1 MKRIYLD
8 YASLT
13 PIDGRVLR
21 EMKKYSGFIYA
32 NPSSLHKEGVATKK
46 AMEEGRKRI
55 AEFLNAHADEIV
67 FTSGGTEANGL
78 AMEGSLWA
86 AHRSGNAK
94 PHMITTAI
102 EHSSIMET
110 ANMLE
115 KHGVEI
121 TRLKVN
127 STGLIDLNELKK
139 AIKPSTFMVSIMT
152 VNNEIGSVQPIREIA
167 KIVRHAR
174 AHVTKSNY
182 PLFHT
187 DAAQGAM
194 HTSLNVEQLG
204 VDLMTIDS
212 SKVYGPRGVGAL
224 FVRRG
229 TPIEQMIF
237 GGGQERGLRSGT
249 ENVPAI
255 MGFARA
261 LDIAAQERE
270 KESVRLSDLKEFFID
285 SLKKI
290 NPSITLNGASD
301 SESAPNIANV
311 SIPGIDNEF
320 FILQLDAK
328 GIAVSTKSSC
338 LRDED
343 ESYVLKAVGADS
355 GTSVR
360 FSFGKWTKKSDLIKT
375 LKIIAKIDSVG
386 SF

>member
-1 MKRIYLD
+1 
-8 YASLT
+8 
-13 PIDGRVLR
+13 
-21 EMKKYSGFIYA
+21 
-32 NPSSLHKEGVATKK
+32 
-46 AMEEGRKRI
+46 
-55 AEFLNAHADEIV
+55 
-67 FTSGGTEANGL
+67 
-78 AMEGSLWA
+78 
-86 AHRSGNAK
+86 
-94 PHMITTAI
+94 
-102 EHSSIMET
+102 
-110 ANMLE
+110 
-115 KHGVEI
+115 
-121 TRLKVN
+121 
-127 STGLIDLNELKK
+127 
-139 AIKPSTFMVSIMT
+139 
-152 VNNEIGSVQPIREIA
+152 
-167 KIVRHAR
+167 
-174 AHVTKSNY
+174 
-182 PLFHT
+182 
-187 DAAQGAM
+187 
-194 HTSLNVEQLG
+194 
-204 VDLMTIDS
+204 MTIDS